1 MIRPLLFG
9 LALCLSLWLHAGDN
23 PPLGA
28 RAQGMAGCGVAISA
42 DLWAVQNNPAALGF
56 IPKFQAG
63 AFYESRF
70 LVPGLGQSAVA
81 AALPVKPGV
90 FGLSISSTSLQNL
103 YMANKVGLGFAKTFG
118 PKISAAVQLNWMY
131 TRFGNNYGAASAA
144 VAEAGFI
151 SEPIKNLTFGFHI
164 FNITRSKLGGDSDE
178 NIPTVMRIG
187 GAYRFSD
194 RLLVTLEAEKDID
207 FKPVIR
213 GGIEYRP
220 AEVLYLRA
228 GAASNPGLSAFGFGL
243 ILQKM
248 RLDVATTFHP
258 QLGFSPSVG
267 LQYGF

>member
-1 MIRPLLFG
+1 MIRFLLFSIT
-9 LALCLSLWLHAGDN
+9 LFSTSLLFAGDN

-28 RAQGMAGCGVAISA
+28 RTQGLAGCGVALSG
-42 DLWAVQNNPAALGF
+42 DLWGVQNNPASLGF
-56 IPKFQAG
+56 IQKFQAG

-81 AALPVKPGV
+81 AALPVKAGV
-90 FGLSISSTSLQNL
+90 FGLNMSSLSLQNL

-118 PKISAAVQLNWMY
+118 PKISAAVQLNWVY
-131 TRFGNNYGAASAA
+131 TRFGNNYGAASSA
-144 VAEAGFI
+144 VADVGFI
-151 SEPIKNLTFGFHI
+151 SEPVKNLTFGIHI

-178 NIPTVMRIG
+178 NIPTVMRVG
-187 GAYRFSD
+187 GAYKFSEK
-194 RLLVTLEAEKDID
+194 LLVTLEAEKDID

-220 AEVLYLRA
+220 ADVLYLRA
-228 GAASNPGLSAFGFGL
+228 GVASNPGLSAFGFGL
-243 ILQKM
+243 MLQKM

-267 LQYGF
+267 LQYML